1 MRWNMMEKAWEKT
14 GGIGLE
20 AGIYDV
26 RQYGALGDGAAKDT
40 EAIQRAIDICH
51 REGGGIVRLFSGTY
65 LSGGLYLKSGVYLEI
80 GPLAVLKASGDISD
94 YGKDTH
100 HNRYR
105 NEKALD
111 QCFLFAEDA
120 ENIGIFGNGIIDGN
134 AGSFP
139 NEGSLARPMLI
150 RFLRCRQVRL
160 ENICLKDAASWTT
173 AFLDSAFIWVRGVLI
188 ENSRLYNG
196 DGLDF
201 DGCSHVF
208 VSDCRIRGTDD
219 NLCLQSSGKEY
230 PMEDIHITGCEF
242 TSVCAG
248 VRIGLKS
255 VGDIRNVVISGCTF
269 HDVWREGIKIEC
281 TEGGS
286 ISNILIQ
293 GMVMRNVTR
302 PVWMILN
309 NRFEPDGLGSS
320 LELSEM
326 PAIGVMEHIMVSD
339 LIITDSD
346 EMRKEHLR
354 FGNDV
359 MGSPRFGGIRLDA
372 ESSHP
377 IRDVMMSHVLYTAVG
392 GVKKHEIPENY
403 PSVIDRLKD
412 RVSVS
417 SENYYPDWSRAVFLD
432 CRNVDGLVLD
442 HWVLRRLYA
451 DERDGVIIENC
462 QVIKKEIKEWQPH
475 RKNEKI

>member
-1 MRWNMMEKAWEKT
+1 M
-14 GGIGLE
+14 
-20 AGIYDV
+20 
-26 RQYGALGDGAAKDT
+26 
-40 EAIQRAIDICH
+40 
-51 REGGGIVRLFSGTY
+51 FSGTY

-80 GPLAVLKASGDISD
+80 GPSAVLKASGDISD

-105 NEKALD
+105 NEKELD
-111 QCFLFAEDA
+111 RCFLFAEDA
-120 ENIGIFGNGIIDGN
+120 ENIGILGNGAIDGN
-134 AGSFP
+134 ADSFP

-188 ENSRLYNG
+188 ENSRQYNG

-219 NLCLQSSGKEY
+219 NLCLQSSGREY
-230 PMEDIHITGCEF
+230 PTEDVHITGCEF
-242 TSVCAG
+242 TSVCAA

-255 VGDIRNVVISGCTF
+255 VGDIRNVVVSGCTF
-269 HDVWREGIKIEC
+269 HNVWREGIKIEC

-286 ISNILIQ
+286 ISDILIQ

-326 PAIGVMEHIMVSD
+326 PAIGVMERIIVSD
-339 LIITDSD
+339 MIITDSD

-354 FGNDV
+354 FENDV

-377 IRDVMMSHVLYTAVG
+377 IRDVMMSHVFYTAVG
-392 GVKKHEIPENY
+392 GVKKYEIPRDY
-403 PSVIDRLKD
+403 PPVIDRRKD
-412 RVSVS
+412 LVSVS
-417 SENYYPDWSRAVFLD
+417 SENYFPDWSRAVFLD
-432 CRNVDGLVLD
+432 CRNVDGLTLD

-451 DERDGVIIENC
+451 DERDSVIIENC
-462 QVIKKEIKEWQPH
+462 RVIKKEITECQQP
-475 RKNEKI
+475 REKSGKI